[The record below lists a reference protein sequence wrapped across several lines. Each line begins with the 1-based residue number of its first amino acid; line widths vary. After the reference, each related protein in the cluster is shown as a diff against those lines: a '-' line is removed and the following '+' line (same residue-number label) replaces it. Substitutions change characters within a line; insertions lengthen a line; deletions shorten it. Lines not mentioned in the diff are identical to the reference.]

1 MSSLISAYKS
11 TNLWNLSKN
20 SRKNQHFVIMI
31 KHFIMLGKKRYIFQG
46 WRQCKVEI
54 WCSFSML
61 FGMIF
66 ESYNHLQRA
75 SYKCSALSALVVYNS
90 TSQTILCSKLILVFL
105 LVLSVTSMH
114 VRRIEKRLGPSGIAA
129 NPLEGN

>member
-31 KHFIMLGKKRYIFQG
+31 KHFIMLGKKRYISSDG
-46 WRQCKVEI
+46 DSVEI